1 MSDDQTA
8 VSDLLEDN
16 QYKYGFTTDVE
27 SETFAKGLNEEVVR
41 AISKKK
47 KEPEFMLNF
56 RLKAFEKWKTMKE
69 PAWPNVNYPPID
81 FQDISYYSAPKKK
94 KQLQSL
100 DEVDPEVMRTF
111 EKLGIPLDEQKKLA
125 NVAVDAVFDS
135 VSVATTH
142 KKKLMEREQHIA
154 ICMSHG
160 VFTVSKLSKCHTQKG
175 WEGGAPNTDTHKAQM
190 ELG

>member
-1 MSDDQTA
+1 MSDEQNS

-47 KEPEFMLNF
+47 NEPEFMLNF
-56 RLKAFEKWKTMKE
+56 RLKAFAKWKTMKE
-69 PAWPNVNYPPID
+69 PAWPNVHYPPID
-81 FQDISYYSAPKKK
+81 FQDISYYSEPKKK
-94 KQLQSL
+94 KVLESL

-135 VSVATTH
+135 V
-142 KKKLMEREQHIA
+142 Q
-154 ICMSHG
+154 C
-160 VFTVSKLSKCHTQKG
+160 CH
-175 WEGGAPNTDTHKAQM
+175 HS
-190 ELG
+190 

>member
-1 MSDDQTA
+1 MSDNQNS

-27 SETFAKGLNEEVVR
+27 SETFAKGLNEEGVR

-47 KEPEFMLNF
+47 NEPEFMLNF
-56 RLKAFEKWKTMKE
+56 RLKAFQKWKTMQD

-111 EKLGIPLDEQKKLA
+111 KKLGIPLDEQKKLA

-135 VSVATTH
+135 VWKYISN
-142 KKKLMEREQHIA
+142 
-154 ICMSHG
+154 
-160 VFTVSKLSKCHTQKG
+160 
-175 WEGGAPNTDTHKAQM
+175 GGASKIIQNASLVSFNFVGFIPDFFHM
-190 ELG
+190 EDNSRFA

>member
-1 MSDDQTA
+1 MSDEQNS

-47 KEPEFMLNF
+47 NEPEFMLNF

-69 PAWPNVNYPPID
+69 PAWPNVHYPPID

-94 KQLQSL
+94 KQLESL

-142 KKKLMEREQHIA
+142 IRNLWNRESFSVPFQKLYRITLNWLKN
-154 ICMSHG
+154 I
-160 VFTVSKLSKCHTQKG
+160 
-175 WEGGAPNTDTHKAQM
+175 
-190 ELG
+190 

>member
-1 MSDDQTA
+1 MSDEQNS

-47 KEPEFMLNF
+47 NEPEFMLNF

-69 PAWPNVNYPPID
+69 PAWPNVHYPPID

-94 KQLQSL
+94 KQLASL

-125 NVAVDAVFDS
+125 KYCKKLDKAGIKFIVSNELNSILSSLELNSILPELITTCSLSNSLVAV
-135 VSVATTH
+135 
-142 KKKLMEREQHIA
+142 
-154 ICMSHG
+154 
-160 VFTVSKLSKCHTQKG
+160 
-175 WEGGAPNTDTHKAQM
+175 GALKY
-190 ELG
+190 EL